1 MVKVEWGE
9 TVCRGREGGN
19 EGEERGR
26 VAVELRGRGGS
37 RGRMREGAKGDAR
50 KVGIRGGKPEVE

>member
-37 RGRMREGAKGDAR
+37 RGRMREGGKRRR
-50 KVGIRGGKPEVE
+50 KEGGN